1 MVKAAVAV
9 ELLGAG
15 LLLVATAASCKPP
28 SCNPSGRRLARPSAT
43 PSLGMSAT
51 VKSPSA
57 SAQTDTPI
65 SAASLYAIF
74 YLPNGSN
81 WSFPLSQGDAL
92 HSHPDFDADKN
103 ATVFF
108 VPGYTVKP
116 TAEGV
121 RLAIKA
127 FTTKHESFNFL
138 LLDWTLYSGRPYVA
152 AAMNMG
158 QRSGVRA
165 AVLTVAHRGALR
177 PPFDY
182 ANPPTRTPACGG
194 GAARGLAGEAARGR
208 AGRGPHVAGGAV
220 PRRAPRRQGGRR
232 HGCPPGARHWPGPRA
247 PALLVRVAADAP
259 GPPAGDLR
267 RRHPHGRQL
276 AGHRRPRQ
284 HRAPRLL
291 AQLRRRAPA
300 RLPFGLVRVRAE
312 ALLWRVASA
321 GCSHRRALW
330 YFAESVLNR
339 TAFPAVLCP
348 RGAAFLAGLC
358 PPANSTTVYMGLA
371 ASPSGPEGSYMLR
384 TAGASPFGLGL
395 DGLVPVANDV
405 VDNDP
410 IPDKDPVA
418 DDPAAKGDPLWEW
431 AVEYPDD

>member
-158 QRSGVRA
+158 QVAELLAAWLERLRAGGLAAARMWLVGQSLGAHLAGKAAAAMAVRPARVTGLDPARPLFWFGSPLTRLDRRQATFVDVIHTDGSWRGIGVRA
-165 AVLTVAHRGALR
+165 NIGHQDFWPNYGA
-177 PPFDY
+177 
-182 ANPPTRTPACGG
+182 
-194 GAARGLAGEAARGR
+194 E
-208 AGRGPHVAGGAV
+208 
-220 PRRAPRRQGGRR
+220 RQP
-232 HGCPPGARHWPGPRA
+232 GCH
-247 PALLVRVAADAP
+247 
-259 GPPAGDLR
+259 
-267 RRHPHGRQL
+267 
-276 AGHRRPRQ
+276 
-284 HRAPRLL
+284 
-291 AQLRRRAPA
+291 
-300 RLPFGLVRVRAE
+300 
-312 ALLWRVASA
+312 
-321 GCSHRRALW
+321 
-330 YFAESVLNR
+330 
-339 TAFPAVLCP
+339 
-348 RGAAFLAGLC
+348 
-358 PPANSTTVYMGLA
+358 
-371 ASPSGPEGSYMLR
+371 SG
-384 TAGASPFGLGL
+384 
-395 DGLVPVANDV
+395 
-405 VDNDP
+405 
-410 IPDKDPVA
+410 
-418 DDPAAKGDPLWEW
+418 W
-431 AVEYPDD
+431 